1 MKNNQKKQSAEK
13 NNRMK
18 NEKNQSENFD
28 KNNNE

>member
-18 NEKNQSENFD
+18 NQSENFD